1 MYAIRSYYGQTLPP
15 MLLLSDEAA
24 LERVARQRN
33 AIAYISEDKV
43 DKRVRV
49 VLRLEK

>member
-1 MYAIRSYYGQTLPP
+1 
-15 MLLLSDEAA
+15 MLVLTDEAA

-33 AIAYISEDKV
+33 AIAYINEDKV

-49 VLRLEK
+49 VLKLDQ